1 MDSAYKLTTNILKLI
16 NQIAFIIQ
24 LILVVFMFL
33 VTAYWFLNLL
43 DIGLF
48 NFMADTADAITAS
61 MHNIYDEKIIIG
73 KNELDPAL
81 LVFDILGM
89 VILVGFN
96 FLKEFNIQKMKEID
110 SALEKIR
117 VQREAE
123 FNKKLQ
129 AEFEAKMKV
138 YSNYAIIVTFI
149 AKNLFV
155 ENVYMRAEPNTG
167 AKEYE
172 ELAFKTLY
180 AAVKDIPNCKFAK
193 NGSQLILTSNR
204 FDSIDK
210 VLTTIDLATARIRQN
225 FKKEKWLIYS
235 LLFFILIFA
244 WCCSTIRQMISMALA
259 FYAWKK
265 YEKGQ
270 RFTAILCI
278 VFAFL
283 FHYSSILYPFI
294 YLICK
299 KININRTKAFI
310 LFFTALALSFIGKGW
325 LTNLLATLLANTGYG
340 SYTTSKWFDPAET
353 ESGLGM
359 IVRYISY
366 FSILLFFPIDKVK
379 NGKFILALFTLYT
392 VIDIISIQVTI
403 INRIGRGFIFCYL
416 PCIYYISTTQ
426 YKYRQIAV
434 FLVWGILAVS
444 FLRQLTT
451 GFNHCAPYMSIFNN

>member
-1 MDSAYKLTTNILKLI
+1 MLFYLVLLLCIACFSAGITYSKNPVITLWCKVITFLLI
-16 NQIAFIIQ
+16 FLPIAFRYNVGVDYFNYIDIFHFISHQ
-24 LILVVFMFL
+24 GATYIEPGYWWLNYFVFL
-33 VTAYWFLNLL
+33 LGGDAQTALAVSAF
-43 DIGLF
+43 ITLF
-48 NFMADTADAITAS
+48 FFFKDT
-61 MHNIYDEKIIIG
+61 E
-73 KNELDPAL
+73 
-81 LVFDILGM
+81 
-89 VILVGFN
+89 
-96 FLKEFNIQKMKEID
+96 
-110 SALEKIR
+110 
-117 VQREAE
+117 
-123 FNKKLQ
+123 
-129 AEFEAKMKV
+129 
-138 YSNYAIIVTFI
+138 
-149 AKNLFV
+149 
-155 ENVYMRAEPNTG
+155 
-167 AKEYE
+167 
-172 ELAFKTLY
+172 
-180 AAVKDIPNCKFAK
+180 
-193 NGSQLILTSNR
+193 
-204 FDSIDK
+204 
-210 VLTTIDLATARIRQN
+210 
-225 FKKEKWLIYS
+225 KEKWLIYS